1 MRRWTTSCTKQK
13 QFYILELQLPKR
25 NLIALT
31 FQRRLKSST
40 LQSKTLTLDQGEQP
54 TILGLATEDSNS
66 SNTEEQEHEH
76 ESLCK
81 QRNTEF
87 REKETFIQ
95 VHRHESGSVGWYVM
109 CRNSN
114 IPISGA
120 MLKEE
125 ATLIAEKLDI
135 TDFVALLL
143 PGRSF
148 KLRRNRSIL

>member
-1 MRRWTTSCTKQK
+1 MNTNMKAYASNETPN
-13 QFYILELQLPKR
+13 LAKR
-25 NLIALT
+25 KRLSKYTDMNQALW
-31 FQRRLKSST
+31 
-40 LQSKTLTLDQGEQP
+40 D
-54 TILGLATEDSNS
+54 
-66 SNTEEQEHEH
+66 
-76 ESLCK
+76 
-81 QRNTEF
+81 
-87 REKETFIQ
+87 
-95 VHRHESGSVGWYVM
+95 WYVM

-125 ATLIAEKLDI
+125 ATLIAEKLYI